1 MESDRM
7 TGWKLP
13 ADYTRCLGVL
23 DDHSADQSCPRR
35 HECARFVHQRDVAE
49 FHSVSWALCDAA
61 HDFFI
66 RKYDDGE

>member
-1 MESDRM
+1 M

-13 ADYTRCLGVL
+13 ADYARCLGVL

-35 HECARFVHQRDVAE
+35 HECARFIHKDEATG
-49 FHSVSWALCDAA
+49 FYSVRWALCDAA

>member
-23 DDHSADQSCPRR
+23 EDHSAEQSCPRR
-35 HECARFVHQRDVAE
+35 HECARFIHKDEATG
-49 FHSVSWALCDAA
+49 FYSVRWALCDAA

>member
-1 MESDRM
+1 M

-23 DDHSADQSCPRR
+23 EDHSAEQSCPRR
-35 HECARFVHQRDVAE
+35 HECARFIHKDEATG
-49 FHSVSWALCDAA
+49 FYSLCWALCDAA